1 MSRNYVMIGFM
12 GSGKTT
18 VSRYLSTH
26 YGFTLRDTDSMIEL
40 ATGKTIGLIFREDG
54 EEAFRDAETALLT
67 RMCQE
72 SGGESMEEG
81 SEAPGT
87 IISTG
92 GGIILRKENRDLLR
106 QIGEVIYLRI
116 QPETVLKRLRRD
128 RKRPLLQGSDREK
141 KVPIRIEAAVF
152 AGRPAEA
159 SFTAGG
165 RTVRVTG
172 DPVSAAKSQPL
183 DEAKIR
189 ANMSKTGETDFEAV
203 SVRVRTDG
211 CSFLPVKS
219 LNELRRAGVG
229 ALRDALTAEW
239 RRLPGTEAEENA
251 RQPAEETGNG
261 ETAPSEAVQKSRP
274 VRSLSQRR
282 LCFPFRSPLPVFHRA
297 AYPAL
302 GNPDSLK
309 DRQSVPLPQGINCKN
324 DQRLFAA
331 RPPQRRR

>member
-26 YGFTLRDTDSMIEL
+26 SGFTLRDTDSMIEL

-87 IISTG
+87 VISTG

-141 KVPIRIEAAVF
+141 KVRELMALREPMYLEAADRILDVDDSTPD
-152 AGRPAEA
+152 R
-159 SFTAGG
+159 TA
-165 RTVRVTG
+165 RII
-172 DPVSAAKSQPL
+172 L
-183 DEAKIR
+183 
-189 ANMSKTGETDFEAV
+189 
-203 SVRVRTDG
+203 
-211 CSFLPVKS
+211 
-219 LNELRRAGVG
+219 
-229 ALRDALTAEW
+229 
-239 RRLPGTEAEENA
+239 
-251 RQPAEETGNG
+251 G
-261 ETAPSEAVQKSRP
+261 ETAAQK
-274 VRSLSQRR
+274 
-282 LCFPFRSPLPVFHRA
+282 
-297 AYPAL
+297 
-302 GNPDSLK
+302 
-309 DRQSVPLPQGINCKN
+309 
-324 DQRLFAA
+324 
-331 RPPQRRR
+331 